1 MLLIPLTKGND
12 LKLKTAFWFD
22 YSEALRSITL
32 KIEDLIEPLKVED
45 FLDHEENQDIVRA
58 HVNAVLTKNIT
69 SQRNPLLFEIA
80 MCSIRK
86 TCQSAKNESFKEEI
100 TTKFKA
106 LKLDDLL

>member
-45 FLDHEENQDIVRA
+45 FLDHDENQDIVRA

-69 SQRNPLLFEIA
+69 SQRNSLLFEIA

-86 TCQSAKNESFKEEI
+86 TCQSSKNESFKEEI
-100 TTKFKA
+100 TTKFRA

>member
-45 FLDHEENQDIVRA
+45 FLDHDENQDIVRA

-86 TCQSAKNESFKEEI
+86 TCQSAKNEPFKEEI
-100 TTKFKA
+100 TTRFKA